1 MFNKSGKILDH
12 YLSRYLDGELS
23 PHELEYVESILDQ
36 REDLKQKV
44 EEQKKISQQLEKT
57 LGDPKTMENIKSRF
71 NSFLSALP
79 HRPLKKENLRVWR
92 AFTGWPYKNR
102 IATQLTFLFL
112 CIFLYVAM
120 YVDPQ
125 LQLTGPKVS
134 SADKE
139 SLDSGG
145 SMELWYKEQM
155 GKTGG
160 TERQYSMPALETEA
174 FQSLGYTASSQNRYS
189 DYQNLFDSDGDG
201 VQDQLTAGTFGSGM
215 GMAASGGNSRGISK
229 GVDVAENRKVI
240 RSGRMAMEVK
250 SVSAALDALKQTTD
264 EFGGLTAQLSITAH
278 EAKPSAELTVWI
290 PSKDL
295 ERALNEFGTIGKVLN
310 LQLQA
315 QDITEEYFDMETR
328 IRNLKKQ
335 EERLLSLYD
344 REVKKLDEILKV
356 EVELNRVR
364 TEIERLEGK
373 QRLWVRQVQ
382 MASIHIS
389 IIQKQEEIP
398 IAVSEPDDIFSPL
411 RRALK
416 NIHSVFFYSCSMI
429 ATGVSWLIA
438 TVVFILP
445 WLLVAFI
452 AWMVFRM
459 SKKHKK
465 PVE

>member
-1 MFNKSGKILDH
+1 MFNKSEKILDR

-23 PHELEYVESILDQ
+23 PHEVEYVESLLNQ
-36 REDLKQKV
+36 RKDLKQKV

-57 LGDPKTMENIKSRF
+57 LGDQKTMENIKSRF

-79 HRPLKKENLRVWR
+79 RRPLKRENLRIWR
-92 AFTGWPYKNR
+92 VFTGWPYKYR
-102 IATQLTFLFL
+102 IAAQLTFLFL
-112 CIFLYVAM
+112 CVFFYVAM

-125 LQLTGPKVS
+125 LQLTGPMVS
-134 SADKE
+134 SADKA
-139 SLDSGG
+139 SVDSGE
-145 SMELWYKEQM
+145 SMQLWYKEQM
-155 GKTGG
+155 GNKSKAAG
-160 TERQYSMPALETEA
+160 RYSMPGLQTEA
-174 FQSLGYTASSQNRYS
+174 LQSLGYTARSQNRFS
-189 DYQNLFDSDGDG
+189 FEQNLFDSDGDG
-201 VQDQLTAGTFGSGM
+201 VQDQLAGGLFGM
-215 GMAASGGNSRGISK
+215 GMADSGKGSRGVSK

-250 SVSAALDALKQTTD
+250 SVSAALAALKQTTE

-278 EAKPSAELTVWI
+278 EARPSAELTVWI

-295 ERALNEFGTIGKVLN
+295 EKALDKFGTIGKVLN
-310 LQLQA
+310 LHLQA

-373 QRLWVRQVQ
+373 QRLWDRQIQ
-382 MASIHIS
+382 MASIQIS
-389 IIQKQEEIP
+389 IIQKKEETP
-398 IAVSEPDDIFSPL
+398 IAVSESDDIFSPL

-416 NIHSVFFYSCSMI
+416 NIHSVFFYSCSVI

-438 TVVFILP
+438 TVVFIIP
-445 WLLVAFI
+445 WLVIVSIL
-452 AWMVFRM
+452 WMVFRL
-459 SKKHKK
+459 SIKLKS
-465 PVE
+465 